1 MYPANRTK
9 NWIIAYGVF
18 GKTSSIDPP
27 KTYNYHTA
35 FDIKQPKVF
44 YNVDLDMNQKKL
56 TNVSLDT
63 SDNNS
68 AATVRMVKDLE
79 IKVYLYITNYAYRE
93 IFEEFY
99 DLIDTTQFNLI
110 DGASGIVINKI
121 NPNLYLYN
129 NKYIS
134 SYDMKKGFILSL
146 RTLSID
152 NETDDDDAS

>member
-1 MYPANRTK
+1 M
-9 NWIIAYGVF
+9 
-18 GKTSSIDPP
+18 
-27 KTYNYHTA
+27 
-35 FDIKQPKVF
+35 
-44 YNVDLDMNQKKL
+44 
-56 TNVSLDT
+56 SLDT
-63 SDNNS
+63 NDNNS

-79 IKVYLYITNYAYRE
+79 IKVYPYINNYAYRE

-110 DGASGIVINKI
+110 DGTSDIVINKI

-146 RTLSID
+146 GTLSID
-152 NETDDDDAS
+152 NETDDDDASQSR